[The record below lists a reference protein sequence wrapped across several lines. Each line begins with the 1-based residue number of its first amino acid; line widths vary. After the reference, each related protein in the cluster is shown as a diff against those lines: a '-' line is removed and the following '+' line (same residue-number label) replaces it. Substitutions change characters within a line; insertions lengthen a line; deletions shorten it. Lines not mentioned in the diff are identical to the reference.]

1 MKGPDLS
8 DRQQDECEHD
18 FRHLRESV
26 SQGTDTF
33 FCARC
38 LCVRKAPGSWLGS
51 GRPAERKPACEA
63 TMRDVDALVCKV
75 VGLVDEAFDIP
86 KGKRSELENE
96 TYDKLSLVLQ
106 EFLQNNS

>member
-1 MKGPDLS
+1 
-8 DRQQDECEHD
+8 
-18 FRHLRESV
+18 
-26 SQGTDTF
+26 
-33 FCARC
+33 
-38 LCVRKAPGSWLGS
+38 
-51 GRPAERKPACEA
+51 
-63 TMRDVDALVCKV
+63 MRDVDALVCKV